1 MALLKAWLAGAV
13 TMAILGGLF
22 HGVLAAD
29 YFASQLPDGA
39 AMPTAPLPLFF
50 ILPVSLIMAYLY
62 PKGFEGGAPGTEG
75 FRFGAL
81 IGIIMVLPLNVL
93 FVGMFDVGVGSAR
106 PVGPSSATSWTSAGS
121 DRRVLRVLAHQRFIE
136 RDADT
141 GSQRYRQDPTRHA
154 LRRIDEFAAPADLVP
169 LVLKDIEVGQT
180 STDLCRCHRADR
192 TAGVMRRDHHAMKL
206 RDGRDLA
213 KLCETATVLHVGHD
227 DIHRPFAAER
237 GEACNA
243 EQELTAGYA
252 LADPVLDRLG
262 ADEVGWRHRLLIP
275 RQLLRLEYSHRL

>member
-81 IGIIMVLPLNVL
+81 IGIIMVLPLNLL
-93 FVGMFDVGVGSAR
+93 FVGMFDVGVGAALIDV
-106 PVGPSSATSWTSAGS
+106 PWHLIEEGATGAVIGLTYGN
-121 DRRVLRVLAHQRFIE
+121 
-136 RDADT
+136 
-141 GSQRYRQDPTRHA
+141 
-154 LRRIDEFAAPADLVP
+154 
-169 LVLKDIEVGQT
+169 LK
-180 STDLCRCHRADR
+180 R
-192 TAGVMRRDHHAMKL
+192 
-206 RDGRDLA
+206 
-213 KLCETATVLHVGHD
+213 
-227 DIHRPFAAER
+227 
-237 GEACNA
+237 
-243 EQELTAGYA
+243 
-252 LADPVLDRLG
+252 
-262 ADEVGWRHRLLIP
+262 
-275 RQLLRLEYSHRL
+275 